1 MEIISLFS
9 GCGGLDLGFSQA
21 KFNIIWANEYDK
33 TIWDTY
39 ELNHTKTFLD
49 RRNIKDINSSE
60 IPECLGIIGGPPCQ
74 SWSEA
79 GAGRGINDSRGQL
92 FYDYIRIVEDKQ
104 PLFFLAENVSGILSQ
119 RHIKAFT
126 RILNQFRNI
135 GYEISYKLLNAN
147 NFGVPQDRQ
156 RVIIVGYHHQLNGIF
171 DFPSFVNPGLKIK
184 DAIYDLRLIEPIKTK
199 DKLVKKCELV
209 TNHEYLDTSFSS
221 IYMSRN
227 RVRSWN
233 EPSFT
238 IQAGGR
244 HAPLHPQANKMI
256 FVEKDKRIFDPLS
269 PKPYR
274 RLSVRECARLQTFPD
289 DFVFKYEY
297 INNGYKMVGNAVPVN
312 LAFTLSQ
319 KIFKDIQEY
328 LTTGTC
334 NNLRKLEPTRQ
345 LTVLN

>member
-21 KFNIIWANEYDK
+21 KFKIIWANEYDK

-39 ELNHTKTFLD
+39 ELNHSQTILD

-60 IPECLGIIGGPPCQ
+60 IPKCLGIIGGPPCQ

-104 PLFFLAENVSGILSQ
+104 PLFFLAENVSGILAEK
-119 RHIKAFT
+119 HTKAFT
-126 RILNQFRNI
+126 NILNQFRNI
-135 GYEISYKLLNAN
+135 GYEVSYKLLNAN

-156 RVIIVGYHHQLNGIF
+156 RVIIVGYHHQLNGTF
-171 DFPSFVNPGLKIK
+171 DFPPFVNSGLKIQ

-199 DKLVKKCELV
+199 DKLIKNCESV

-227 RVRSWN
+227 RVRSWD

-274 RLSVRECARLQTFPD
+274 RLSVRECARIQTFPD

-312 LAFTLSQ
+312 LAYALAQ
-319 KIFKDIQEY
+319 KIFIDIQEY
-328 LTTGTC
+328 LTIGTC
-334 NNLRKLEPTRQ
+334 NNLRKLEYARQ

>member
-21 KFNIIWANEYDK
+21 KFKIIWANEYDK

-39 ELNHTKTFLD
+39 EGNHPQTVLD

-60 IPECLGIIGGPPCQ
+60 IPKCLGIIGGPPCQ

-104 PLFFLAENVSGILSQ
+104 PLFFLAENVSGILAEK
-119 RHIKAFT
+119 HTKAFT
-126 RILNQFRNI
+126 NILNQFRNI
-135 GYEISYKLLNAN
+135 GYEVSYKLLNAN
-147 NFGVPQDRQ
+147 NFDVPQDRQ
-156 RVIIVGYHHQLNGIF
+156 RVIIVGYHHRLNGIF
-171 DFPSFVNPGLKIK
+171 DFPLPVNPGLKIK

-199 DKLVKKCELV
+199 DKLIKNCELV

-274 RLSVRECARLQTFPD
+274 RLSVRECARIQTFPD

-312 LAFTLSQ
+312 LAYALAQ
-319 KIFKDIQEY
+319 KIYIDIKEY
-328 LTTGTC
+328 LTIGTC
-334 NNLRKLEPTRQ
+334 NNLRKQEFARQ

>member
-1 MEIISLFS
+1 MKIISLFS

-21 KFNIIWANEYDK
+21 KFEIIWANEYDK
-33 TIWDTY
+33 SIWNTY
-39 ELNHTKTFLD
+39 ELNHPQTILD
-49 RRNIKDINSSE
+49 RRDLRDINSSE

-104 PLFFLAENVSGILSQ
+104 PLFFLAENVSGILAEKHTQ
-119 RHIKAFT
+119 AFT
-126 RILNQFRNI
+126 NILNQFRNI
-135 GYEISYKLLNAN
+135 GYEVAYQLLNAN

-156 RVIIVGYHHQLNGIF
+156 RVIIVGYHHKLGGVFN
-171 DFPSFVNPGLKIK
+171 FPLPVNSGLKIK
-184 DAIYDLRLIEPIKTK
+184 DAIDDLRLIEPIKVK
-199 DKLVKKCELV
+199 DKLAEYHLSIQ
-209 TNHEYLDTSFSS
+209 NHEYLDTSFSS

-227 RVRSWN
+227 RVRSWD

-256 FVEKDKRIFDPLS
+256 LVEKDKRIFDPLS

-274 RLSVRECARLQTFPD
+274 RLSVRECARIQTFPD
-289 DFVFKYEY
+289 NFIFRYDH

-312 LAFTLSQ
+312 LAYILAK
-319 KIFKDIQEY
+319 KIFIDIQEY
-328 LTTGTC
+328 LTTG
-334 NNLRKLEPTRQ
+334 NAQNLRKLEYAKQ
-345 LTVLN
+345 LTLIN